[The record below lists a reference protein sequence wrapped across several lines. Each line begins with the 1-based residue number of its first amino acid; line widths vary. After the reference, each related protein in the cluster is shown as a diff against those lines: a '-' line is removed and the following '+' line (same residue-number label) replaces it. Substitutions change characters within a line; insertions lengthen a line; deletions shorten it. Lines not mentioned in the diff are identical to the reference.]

1 MTLLRAECLVQTFQR
16 SECVAVAE
24 KYCRW
29 RTPRI
34 EKVGALTRKNVF
46 VRLRLLSTYARRTL
60 PESWFMLKPIAQP
73 RLHSRLPVLVVL
85 ISMLCVSM
93 GCGLFGTRK
102 KVQVPQL
109 LAPLAQADTPRLIAE
124 VNRLATTQSIRGK
137 VDIEFEDTSFA
148 EVGIAE
154 KYRQADGSVTLQRPG
169 MIYLVISVPFIA
181 RDIAQMTSNGQT
193 FRVAVLEGDQKYRR
207 FVKGTNAATYEP
219 LEVNGKP
226 AQGDNKKRS
235 SMTENETVT
244 ALSNLRPQHLT
255 DALMINPIPDSAQSG
270 LTYVQSEFYLEEPD
284 SRPRAKK
291 DSRIVRGYYL
301 LEEITPAVSGQAQL
315 QRRLWF
321 DRYNGIRLARIQSFD
336 ERGRLITDVSYLDEK
351 PFGESS
357 QVGLP
362 SKIQITRPLD
372 RYKLSITYQAPAD
385 VDINRPFQ
393 PEAFTLENRWQ
404 LPEVDLDQRRRNK
417 ASVTP

>member
-1 MTLLRAECLVQTFQR
+1 MTLLHTECLVQTFQR
-16 SECVAVAE
+16 SESVAGAE
-24 KYCRW
+24 KYCRS
-29 RTPRI
+29 RTSRS

-46 VRLRLLSTYARRTL
+46 VRLRPLSTYARRTL

-73 RLHSRLPVLVVL
+73 RLHSRLPLLVVL
-85 ISMLCVSM
+85 ISMLFVSM

-109 LAPLAQADTPRLIAE
+109 LAPLAQADTTHLIAE
-124 VNRLATTQSIRGK
+124 VNRLASTESIRGK

-226 AQGDNKKRS
+226 PQGDNKKRS
-235 SMTENETVT
+235 
-244 ALSNLRPQHLT
+244 
-255 DALMINPIPDSAQSG
+255 
-270 LTYVQSEFYLEEPD
+270 
-284 SRPRAKK
+284 
-291 DSRIVRGYYL
+291 
-301 LEEITPAVSGQAQL
+301 
-315 QRRLWF
+315 
-321 DRYNGIRLARIQSFD
+321 
-336 ERGRLITDVSYLDEK
+336 
-351 PFGESS
+351 
-357 QVGLP
+357 
-362 SKIQITRPLD
+362 
-372 RYKLSITYQAPAD
+372 
-385 VDINRPFQ
+385 
-393 PEAFTLENRWQ
+393 
-404 LPEVDLDQRRRNK
+404 
-417 ASVTP
+417 